1 MYHKLAH
8 CGSKIPA
15 VQALR
20 MGDAAYASLY
30 FFTNP
35 KKKSKC
41 NPLRKE
47 WKLLGLGYATLAKT
61 KINIYCIKRTILDSL
76 FFSYGRWYKMQ
87 VPPACTILFFFFFVP
102 ATQGLC
108 TLFFYPSIYIVSKN
122 ENENKVVGIIIIRFM
137 IFFCCGYGWASGP
150 DADWGHREP
159 TDWQ

>member
-1 MYHKLAH
+1 MDQKFQPFRHYVWEMQLMPV
-8 CGSKIPA
+8 CTFS
-15 VQALR
+15 Q
-20 MGDAAYASLY
+20 
-30 FFTNP
+30 TQ

-137 IFFCCGYGWASGP
+137 IFFLLWIWLGQWPRC
-150 DADWGHREP
+150 
-159 TDWQ
+159 

>member
-1 MYHKLAH
+1 MVYHKLAH

-76 FFSYGRWYKMQ
+76 FFLMVAGTRCKFHLRAQY
-87 VPPACTILFFFFFVP
+87 FFFFFVP

>member
-87 VPPACTILFFFFFVP
+87 VPPACTILFFFFSFP
-102 ATQGLC
+102 PLKGYAP
-108 TLFFYPSIYIVSKN
+108 FFFIHQSILYLKM
-122 ENENKVVGIIIIRFM
+122 KM
-137 IFFCCGYGWASGP
+137 K
-150 DADWGHREP
+150 
-159 TDWQ
+159 TK